1 MEDLSSG
8 SDPVAAS
15 AGSGPHVLRWL
26 NAAAVLTALR
36 GAGRARVA
44 DLMARTSLTRPT
56 VTQALA
62 ALEQAGWAQ
71 IGPDQAADQAAGGAS
86 GRAAPRL
93 GRPAQQVRFRA
104 EAGYLLGVDVGAPRI
119 LVIVTDLAGT
129 VLTEYRK
136 DIGDLSD
143 GPDLVSQVAEAMDG
157 ACRDAGLA
165 RSAVMAV
172 SVGTPGIVVGAE
184 VLLSPSIP
192 GWAGIS
198 LDRELARRFDCP
210 VLINNDVN
218 LAVLAEGW
226 QRRENPVETLVFVH
240 WGARLGAGLIIGG
253 RLHRGGAAAAGEIGF
268 LDLGEE
274 PADRNRAD
282 GLGPLE
288 AVAGTGAIVALAR
301 EAVRRTDSP
310 LRAILDRST
319 NPLDATPVFA
329 GAAAGD
335 PVALAV
341 VDRIAARFAR
351 GLSPVFLLLDPDLV
365 VIGGGV
371 AQGGQVVLDAV
382 ERHLR
387 ARTLVPP
394 KLVLSS
400 LGDTSVA
407 VGAARLALDDVE
419 QRLFS
424 PAGLSMRQ

>member
-1 MEDLSSG
+1 MEDLSS
-8 SDPVAAS
+8 
-15 AGSGPHVLRWL
+15 GSGPHVLRWL

-71 IGPDQAADQAAGGAS
+71 IGPDQADGAS

-104 EAGYLLGVDVGAPRI
+104 EAGYLLGVDVGAHKI
-119 LVIVTDLAGT
+119 LAIVTDLAGT
-129 VLTEYRK
+129 VLTQYRK
-136 DIGDLSD
+136 DIGEESH

-157 ACRDAGLA
+157 ACREAGLA

-172 SVGTPGIVVGAE
+172 GVGTPGIVVGGE

-210 VLINNDVN
+210 VLIDNDVN
-218 LAVLAEGW
+218 LAVLAERW
-226 QRRENPVETLVFVH
+226 QRRESPVETLVFVH
-240 WGARLGAGLIIGG
+240 WGARLGAGLMIGG

-274 PADRNRAD
+274 PADRTRAD

-288 AVAGTGAIVALAR
+288 AVVGAGAIVELAR
-301 EAVRRTDSP
+301 AAVRRTDSP
-310 LRAILDRST
+310 LRAILDRSAD
-319 NPLDATPVFA
+319 PLDATPVFA

-341 VDRIAARFAR
+341 VDRVAARFAR

-371 AQGGQVVLDAV
+371 SQGGQVVLDAV

-387 ARTLVPP
+387 PRTVVPP
-394 KLVLSS
+394 KVVLSS

-407 VGAARLALDDVE
+407 VGAVRLALDDVE

-424 PAGLSMRQ
+424 PAGLSLR